1 MKYLL
6 LFLFFSFS
14 AVLFAETP
22 PEVIKNT
29 QRLIE
34 RNTFAWKTV
43 ATDPLSN
50 TVKAG
55 FAKNGWRVILQ
66 RPLESNRNGN
76 LSNVV
81 KPGEPRN
88 TAELIFVAGNPNV
101 KAIRSQLTWLN
112 EPGELRTV
120 PVYLGKKWNY
130 DIFIRADI
138 ATITAIS
145 ILIKPQGGDDL
156 YKYYAEALNM
166 HDFNETT
173 RKAAAQLLPEG
184 GNRVIP
190 FIKLAI
196 GNAIATEIDTTPH
209 FVALKKIGTPEAAAV
224 FVAAYRT
231 RIPNVTKAVEE
242 AMLLPPAQKGCEQI
256 YINMLKNKK
265 WIDRITVA
273 LEELGQKEKSL
284 SIIRYLKQEPE
295 SFEQFATLVFAE
307 ARCVTG
313 QKENEA
319 FLLSEQIRLLLARVG
334 DIPGTPKFISVS
346 DKSKNLDAEKLT
358 SERKRLEPPERKFAQ
373 LKDVDSAIC
382 SALMLCM
389 FNPTEQTYNK
399 DYIQRV
405 NTEGVRLLKM
415 LPRGRV
421 RSVLRLLRD
430 NVENSKESEFLRKIM
445 VQVGA

>member
-14 AVLFAETP
+14 VVLFAETP

-34 RNTFAWKTV
+34 RNPFAWKTA

-120 PVYLGKKWNY
+120 PVYLGKKWQY

-284 SIIRYLKQEPE
+284 PIIRYLKQEPE

-358 SERKRLEPPERKFAQ
+358 SERKRLEPLERKFAQ

-445 VQVGA
+445 VQVGI